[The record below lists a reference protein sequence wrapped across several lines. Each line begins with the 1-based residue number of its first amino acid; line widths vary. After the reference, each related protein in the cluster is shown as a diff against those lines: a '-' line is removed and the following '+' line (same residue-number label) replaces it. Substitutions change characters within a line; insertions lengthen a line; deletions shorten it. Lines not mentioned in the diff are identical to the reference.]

1 MLQISKICGI
11 IVTGSFFDII
21 MKGCIYMEYKFSNKV
36 SHLQA
41 SAIREILKYTVDPE
55 VISFAA
61 GNPAPEAFPTERI
74 AEISAELLK
83 DDPIL
88 ALQYSIT
95 EGYGPLREF
104 LKSWMTEK
112 GCFHSEFDDLIVT
125 SGGQQA
131 NELSCKVLLNEG
143 DTLLCE
149 SPSFI
154 GSLNAFRSYNV
165 NLKGIEMEDDGINL
179 EKLEETLRNDKNVK
193 VLYLIPNFQNPT
205 GRTMSLAKR
214 KAVYELACRYDFI
227 ILEDDPYGELRF
239 AGENIPTIKSLDT
252 EGRVIY
258 SSTFSKLISPGFR
271 TGFVSAPAP
280 IIQKIIVCKQ
290 VSDVHSNIWAQV
302 VSHRFM
308 TTINREE
315 HFNKL
320 RSIYRKK
327 ADLMCGYID
336 SGFSKKISYIK
347 PEGGLFI
354 WCTLPENCDMEAFCK
369 KAVRDYKIAVVP
381 GNSFSINENEKC
393 SSFRLNYSTPANAQI
408 EKGMEILAAMT
419 REMLD

>member
-1 MLQISKICGI
+1 MG
-11 IVTGSFFDII
+11 
-21 MKGCIYMEYKFSNKV
+21 YKFSDKV
-36 SHLQA
+36 SGLKA
-41 SAIREILKYTVDPE
+41 SAIREILKYTSDPE

-61 GNPAPEAFPTERI
+61 GNPAPEAFPKEAI

-83 DDPIL
+83 NDPVL

-95 EGYGPLREF
+95 EGYTPLRDY
-104 LKSWMTEK
+104 LKNWMSEK
-112 GCFHSEFDDLIVT
+112 NCFHPEFDDLIIT

-165 NLKGIEMEDDGINL
+165 NLKGIDMDEDGINI
-179 EKLEETLRNDKNVK
+179 EKLENALKTEPNVK
-193 VLYLIPNFQNPT
+193 ILYLIPNFQNPT

-214 KAVYELACRYDFI
+214 KAVYELACKYDFI

-239 AGENIPTIKSLDT
+239 AGETIPSIKSMDT

-271 TGFVSAPAP
+271 TGYVSAPAA
-280 IIQKIIVCKQ
+280 IIQKIVVCKQ

-308 TTINREE
+308 SSVNREE

-320 RSIYRKK
+320 RAIYKEK
-327 ADLMCGYID
+327 CELMCSFIE
-336 SGFSKKISYIK
+336 SGFSKKITYTK

-354 WCTLPENCDMEAFCK
+354 WCTLPKGCDMNAFCT
-369 KAVRDYKIAVVP
+369 KAVKDYKIAVVP
-381 GNSFSINENEKC
+381 GNSFSIDENEV
-393 SSFRLNYSTPANAQI
+393 SRSFRLNYSTPTNEQI
-408 EKGMEILAAMT
+408 KKGMDILAKMT

>member
-1 MLQISKICGI
+1 
-11 IVTGSFFDII
+11 
-21 MKGCIYMEYKFSNKV
+21 MEYKFSDKV
-36 SHLQA
+36 SGLKA
-41 SAIREILKYTVDPE
+41 SAIREILKFTADPE

-61 GNPAPEAFPTERI
+61 GNPAPEAFPKERI
-74 AEISAELLK
+74 AELSAELLR

-88 ALQYSIT
+88 AMQYSVT
-95 EGYGPLREF
+95 EGYTPLRDF
-104 LKSWMTEK
+104 LKDWMTQK
-112 GCFHSEFDDLIVT
+112 GCFHKEFDDLIIT

-131 NELSCKVLLNEG
+131 NELSCTVLLNEG

-165 NLKGIEMEDDGINL
+165 NLVGVDMEEDGIDL
-179 EKLEETLRNDKNVK
+179 EKLEEALKTQPNVK
-193 VLYLIPNFQNPT
+193 ILYLIPNFQNPT

-239 AGENIPTIKSLDT
+239 AGENVPTIKSLDT

-280 IIQKIIVCKQ
+280 IIQKIVVCKQ

-302 VSHRFM
+302 LCQRFM
-308 TTINREE
+308 TTIDREA

-320 RSIYRKK
+320 RGIYKEK
-327 ADLMCGYID
+327 CDLMCSYIENE
-336 SGFSKKISYIK
+336 FSKKINYTR

-354 WCTLPENCDMEAFCK
+354 WCTLPDSCDMNAFCT
-369 KAVRDYKIAVVP
+369 KAVQEYKIAVVP
-381 GNSFSINENEKC
+381 GNSFSIKTDEV
-393 SSFRLNYSTPANAQI
+393 SHSFRLNYSTPTNEQI
-408 EKGMEILAAMT
+408 RKGMEILARMT

>member
-1 MLQISKICGI
+1 M
-11 IVTGSFFDII
+11 D
-21 MKGCIYMEYKFSNKV
+21 YKFSDKV
-36 SHLQA
+36 SGLKA
-41 SAIREILKYTVDPE
+41 SAIREILKYTSDPE

-61 GNPAPEAFPTERI
+61 GNPAPEAFPKEAI

-83 DDPIL
+83 NDPVL

-95 EGYGPLREF
+95 EGYTPLRDY
-104 LKSWMTEK
+104 LKNWMSEK
-112 GCFHSEFDDLIVT
+112 NCFHPEFDDLIIT

-165 NLKGIEMEDDGINL
+165 NLKGIDMDEDGINI
-179 EKLEETLRNDKNVK
+179 EKLENALKTEPNVK
-193 VLYLIPNFQNPT
+193 ILYLIPNFQNPT

-214 KAVYELACRYDFI
+214 KAVYELACKYDFI

-239 AGENIPTIKSLDT
+239 AGETIPSIKSLDAK
-252 EGRVIY
+252 GRVIY

-271 TGFVSAPAP
+271 TGYVSAPAA
-280 IIQKIIVCKQ
+280 IIQKIVVCKQ

-308 TTINREE
+308 SSVNREE

-320 RSIYRKK
+320 RAIYKEK
-327 ADLMCGYID
+327 CELMCSLIE
-336 SGFSKKISYIK
+336 SGFSKKITYTK

-354 WCTLPENCDMEAFCK
+354 WCTLPEGCDMNAFCT
-369 KAVRDYKIAVVP
+369 KAVKDYKIAVVP
-381 GNSFSINENEKC
+381 GNSFSIDENEV
-393 SSFRLNYSTPANAQI
+393 SRSFRLNYSTPTNEQI
-408 EKGMEILAAMT
+408 KKGMDILAKMT

>member
-1 MLQISKICGI
+1 MWYNSNGF
-11 IVTGSFFDII
+11 FFDII

-74 AEISAELLK
+74 AEISAELLR

-165 NLKGIEMEDDGINL
+165 NLKGIDMEDDGINL
-179 EKLEETLRNDKNVK
+179 EKLEETLRNNKNVK